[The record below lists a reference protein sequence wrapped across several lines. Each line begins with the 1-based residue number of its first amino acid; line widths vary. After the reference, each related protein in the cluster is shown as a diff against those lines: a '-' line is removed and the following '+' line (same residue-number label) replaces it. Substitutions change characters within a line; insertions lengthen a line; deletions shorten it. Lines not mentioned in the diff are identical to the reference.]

1 MFYIKLLIK
10 LSIILATI
18 GLVACNTE
26 NDEVSVATPT
36 STPLVSIP
44 VIIPTP
50 TLALEKELERIQTK
64 NVIAHIPQGTLSL
77 ASPKNPEHF
86 DVHEDSSDSLLSM
99 GPGISYSR
107 LFRFNEFQVTCD
119 ICIEWIQVSD
129 IEYHIRLREDVF
141 WHDKIPISGR
151 KLIAKDVVESLNRI
165 KNNDWSSSSILNSLD
180 MVEEIE
186 ESKVR
191 ILLKYSDADL
201 LMRLAHGNIKIIP
214 YEQQSLKE
222 GLRFGPTIGTGPW
235 IYNEN
240 SVDRFEFTADPN
252 YFEEGFPKAQ
262 EFFITPVSNENT
274 RIALVLSEKVD
285 ISMIDYWSTKQLLD
299 IEELELDVNYMYSS
313 NDKPGNHFSHCS
325 LNILPCIDINPN
337 YSKGVLFAMNT
348 SVYPIDDVH
357 FRRYIFSHLDLN
369 SYDSLSIG
377 LPLDSKSWELSTKSE
392 DSYTNL
398 PELTQSNNYDLMD
411 SANLERLDDTID
423 FYVGDYGDE
432 YIDLGDNYFKML
444 TDAGFKIQYNVLNP
458 KEYYQKVWIEKKYD
472 ISLGPKIPIDI
483 PNSYLYGLLHSKGQY
498 SINNHQIDYLDE
510 LIELQNSS
518 NINREKHIIDIQRYI
533 LDQAFL
539 FEPITDHVGLL
550 IGEKIEN
557 YNPGVINT
565 RNSESWHWSE
575 LAVSN

>member
-1 MFYIKLLIK
+1 MFYVKLLIK
-10 LSIILATI
+10 LSIILTTI

-26 NDEVSVATPT
+26 NDELSVTTPT
-36 STPLVSIP
+36 STPLVTIP

-50 TLALEKELERIQTK
+50 TLALEKELERVQTK

-107 LFRFNEFQVTCD
+107 LLRFNEFKITCD

-191 ILLKYSDADL
+191 ILLKYPDADL

-214 YEQQSLKE
+214 YELQNLKE

-235 IYNEN
+235 VYNEN
-240 SVDRFEFTADPN
+240 SVDRFEFTANPN

-262 EFFITPVSNENT
+262 EFFISPVSNENT
-274 RIALVLSEKVD
+274 RIALVLSEKVNVSIVD
-285 ISMIDYWSTKQLLD
+285 YWSMKRLLGIKDLEINASMID
-299 IEELELDVNYMYSS
+299 
-313 NDKPGNHFSHCS
+313 DKTGNHFSHCS

-337 YSKGVLFAMNT
+337 YSKGVLFALNA

-377 LPLDSKSWELSTKSE
+377 LPIASSGWELSTKSE
-392 DSYTNL
+392 TTYTNL
-398 PELTQSNNYDLMD
+398 PELTQSLNYDQTN

-423 FYVGDYGDE
+423 FYVGDYGDQ
-432 YIDLGDNYFKML
+432 YINLGDKYLRIL
-444 TDAGFKIQYNVLNP
+444 TEAGFQVRYQVLNP
-458 KEYYQKVWIEKKYD
+458 KEYYQKVWIEKNYD

-483 PNSYLYGLLHSKGQY
+483 PNTFLYGMLHSNGEY
-498 SINNHQIDYLDE
+498 SISNHQIDYLDQ
-510 LIELQNSS
+510 LIELQNTS
-518 NINREKHIIDIQRYI
+518 NIEREKHIIDIQKYV
-533 LDQAFL
+533 LEQALL
-539 FEPITDHVGLL
+539 FEPITDHVGIL
-550 IGEKIEN
+550 ISNKTQN
-557 YNPGVINT
+557 YNSGVINI

-575 LAVSN
+575 LVVSN

>member
-1 MFYIKLLIK
+1 MFYVKLLIK
-10 LSIILATI
+10 LSIILTTI

-26 NDEVSVATPT
+26 NDELSVTTPT
-36 STPLVSIP
+36 STPLVTIP

-50 TLALEKELERIQTK
+50 TLALEKELERVQTK

-107 LFRFNEFQVTCD
+107 LLRFNEFKITCD

-129 IEYHIRLREDVF
+129 IEYHITLRQDVF
-141 WHDKIPISGR
+141 WHDKIPTSGR

-191 ILLKYSDADL
+191 ILLKYPDADL

-214 YEQQSLKE
+214 YELQNLKE

-235 IYNEN
+235 VYNEN
-240 SVDRFEFTADPN
+240 SVDRFEFTANPN

-262 EFFITPVSNENT
+262 EFFISPVSNENT
-274 RIALVLSEKVD
+274 RIALVLSEKVNVSIVD
-285 ISMIDYWSTKQLLD
+285 YWSMKRLLGIKDLEINASMID
-299 IEELELDVNYMYSS
+299 
-313 NDKPGNHFSHCS
+313 DKTGNHFSHCS

-337 YSKGVLFAMNT
+337 YSKGVLFALNA

-377 LPLDSKSWELSTKSE
+377 LPIASSGWELSTKSE
-392 DSYTNL
+392 TTYTNL
-398 PELTQSNNYDLMD
+398 PELNQSLNYDQTN

-423 FYVGDYGDE
+423 FYVGDYGDQ
-432 YIDLGDNYFKML
+432 YVNLGDKYLRIL
-444 TDAGFKIQYNVLNP
+444 TEAGFQVRYQVLNP
-458 KEYYQKVWIEKKYD
+458 KEYYQKVWIEKNYD

-483 PNSYLYGLLHSKGQY
+483 PNTFLYGMLHSNGEY
-498 SINNHQIDYLDE
+498 SISNHQIDYLDQ
-510 LIELQNSS
+510 LIELQNTS
-518 NINREKHIIDIQRYI
+518 NIEREKHIIDIQKYV
-533 LDQAFL
+533 LEQALL
-539 FEPITDHVGLL
+539 FEPITDHVGIL
-550 IGEKIEN
+550 ISNKTQN
-557 YNPGVINT
+557 YNSGVINI

-575 LAVSN
+575 LVVSN

>member
-1 MFYIKLLIK
+1 MFYVKLLIK
-10 LSIILATI
+10 LSIILTTI

-26 NDEVSVATPT
+26 NDELSVTTPT
-36 STPLVSIP
+36 STPLVTIP

-50 TLALEKELERIQTK
+50 TLALEKELERVQTK

-107 LFRFNEFQVTCD
+107 LLRFNEFKITCD

-129 IEYHIRLREDVF
+129 IEYHITLRQDVF
-141 WHDKIPISGR
+141 WHDKIPTSGR

-180 MVEEIE
+180 MVKEIE

-191 ILLKYSDADL
+191 ILLKYPDADL

-214 YEQQSLKE
+214 YELQNLKE

-235 IYNEN
+235 VYNEN
-240 SVDRFEFTADPN
+240 SVDRFEFTANPN

-262 EFFITPVSNENT
+262 EFFISPVSNENT
-274 RIALVLSEKVD
+274 RIALVLSEKVNVSIVD
-285 ISMIDYWSTKQLLD
+285 YWSMKRLLGIKDLEINASMID
-299 IEELELDVNYMYSS
+299 
-313 NDKPGNHFSHCS
+313 DKTGNHFSHCS

-337 YSKGVLFAMNT
+337 YSKGVLFALNA

-377 LPLDSKSWELSTKSE
+377 LPIASSGWELSTKSE
-392 DSYTNL
+392 TTYTNL
-398 PELTQSNNYDLMD
+398 PELNQSLNYDQTN

-423 FYVGDYGDE
+423 FYVGDYGDQ
-432 YIDLGDNYFKML
+432 YVNLGDKYLRIL
-444 TDAGFKIQYNVLNP
+444 TEAGFQVRYQVLNP
-458 KEYYQKVWIEKKYD
+458 KEYYQKVWIEKNYD

-483 PNSYLYGLLHSKGQY
+483 PNTFLYGMLHSNGEY
-498 SINNHQIDYLDE
+498 SISNHQIDYLDQ
-510 LIELQNSS
+510 LIELQNTS
-518 NINREKHIIDIQRYI
+518 NIEREKHIIDIQKYV
-533 LDQAFL
+533 LEQALL
-539 FEPITDHVGLL
+539 FEPITDHVGIL
-550 IGEKIEN
+550 ISNKTQN
-557 YNPGVINT
+557 YNSGVINI

-575 LAVSN
+575 LVVSN

>member
-1 MFYIKLLIK
+1 MFYVKLLIK
-10 LSIILATI
+10 LSIILTTI

-26 NDEVSVATPT
+26 NDELSVTTPT
-36 STPLVSIP
+36 STPLVTIP

-50 TLALEKELERIQTK
+50 TLALEKELERVQTK

-107 LFRFNEFQVTCD
+107 LLRFNEFKITCD

-129 IEYHIRLREDVF
+129 IEYHITLRQDVF
-141 WHDKIPISGR
+141 WHDKLPTSGR

-191 ILLKYSDADL
+191 ILLKYPDADL

-214 YEQQSLKE
+214 YELQNLKE

-235 IYNEN
+235 VYNEN
-240 SVDRFEFTADPN
+240 SVDRFEFTANPN

-262 EFFITPVSNENT
+262 EFFISPVSNENT
-274 RIALVLSEKVD
+274 RIALVLSEKVNVSIVD
-285 ISMIDYWSTKQLLD
+285 YWSMKRLLGIKDLEINASMID
-299 IEELELDVNYMYSS
+299 
-313 NDKPGNHFSHCS
+313 DKTGNHFSHCS

-337 YSKGVLFAMNT
+337 YSKGVLFALNA

-377 LPLDSKSWELSTKSE
+377 LPIASSGWELSTKSE
-392 DSYTNL
+392 TTYTNL
-398 PELTQSNNYDLMD
+398 PELTQSLNYDQTN

-423 FYVGDYGDE
+423 FYVGDYGDQ
-432 YIDLGDNYFKML
+432 YINLGDKYLRIL
-444 TDAGFKIQYNVLNP
+444 TEAGFQVRYQVLNP
-458 KEYYQKVWIEKKYD
+458 KEYYQKVWIEKNYD

-483 PNSYLYGLLHSKGQY
+483 PNTFLYGMLHSNGEY
-498 SINNHQIDYLDE
+498 SISNHQIDYLDQ
-510 LIELQNSS
+510 LIELQNTS
-518 NINREKHIIDIQRYI
+518 NIEREKHIIDIQKYV
-533 LDQAFL
+533 LEQALL
-539 FEPITDHVGLL
+539 FEPITDHVGIL
-550 IGEKIEN
+550 ISNKTQN
-557 YNPGVINT
+557 YNSGVINI

-575 LAVSN
+575 LVVSN

>member
-1 MFYIKLLIK
+1 MFYVKLLIK
-10 LSIILATI
+10 LSIILTTI

-26 NDEVSVATPT
+26 NDELSVTTPT
-36 STPLVSIP
+36 STPLVTIP

-50 TLALEKELERIQTK
+50 TLALEKELERVQTK

-107 LFRFNEFQVTCD
+107 LLRFNEFKITCD

-129 IEYHIRLREDVF
+129 IEYHITLRQDVF
-141 WHDKIPISGR
+141 WHDKIPTSGR

-191 ILLKYSDADL
+191 ILLKYPDADL

-214 YEQQSLKE
+214 YELQNLKE

-235 IYNEN
+235 VYNEN
-240 SVDRFEFTADPN
+240 SVDRFEFTANPN

-262 EFFITPVSNENT
+262 EFFISPVSNENT
-274 RIALVLSEKVD
+274 RIALVLSEKVNVSIVD
-285 ISMIDYWSTKQLLD
+285 YWSMKRLLGIKDLEINASMID
-299 IEELELDVNYMYSS
+299 
-313 NDKPGNHFSHCS
+313 DKTGNHFSHCS

-337 YSKGVLFAMNT
+337 YSKGVLFALNA

-377 LPLDSKSWELSTKSE
+377 LPIASSGWELSTKSE
-392 DSYTNL
+392 TTYTNL
-398 PELTQSNNYDLMD
+398 PELTQSLNYDQTN

-423 FYVGDYGDE
+423 FYVGDYGDQ
-432 YIDLGDNYFKML
+432 YINLGDKYLRIL
-444 TDAGFKIQYNVLNP
+444 TEAGFQVRYQVLNP
-458 KEYYQKVWIEKKYD
+458 KEYYQKVWIEKNYD

-483 PNSYLYGLLHSKGQY
+483 PNTFLYGMLHSNGEY
-498 SINNHQIDYLDE
+498 SISNHQIDYLDQ
-510 LIELQNSS
+510 LIELQNTSS
-518 NINREKHIIDIQRYI
+518 IEREKHIIDIQKYV
-533 LDQAFL
+533 LEQALL
-539 FEPITDHVGLL
+539 FEPITDHVGIL
-550 IGEKIEN
+550 ISNKTQN
-557 YNPGVINT
+557 YNSGVINI

-575 LAVSN
+575 LVVSN